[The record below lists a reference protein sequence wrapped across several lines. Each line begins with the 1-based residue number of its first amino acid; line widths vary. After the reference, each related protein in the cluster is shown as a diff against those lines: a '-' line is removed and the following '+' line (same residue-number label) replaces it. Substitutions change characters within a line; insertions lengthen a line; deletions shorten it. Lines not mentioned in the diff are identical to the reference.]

1 MKYMSLAL
9 AGLFIVSLAAPA
21 TADDA
26 SNPYFTPQK
35 NAELRTKYA
44 ASYAGCAEAMR
55 ETGWNTWESYGG
67 CSWRHSH
74 MRVNAYQR
82 PLETIRSH
90 TVPDR

>member
-9 AGLFIVSLAAPA
+9 AGLFVVSLAAPA

-26 SNPYFTPQK
+26 SNPYFTAQK
-35 NAELRTKYA
+35 TAELRAKHE
-44 ASYAGCAEAMR
+44 ASYTGCAEAVR
-55 ETGWNTWESYGG
+55 AVGWNTWESYGW

-74 MRVNAYQR
+74 MRVNNNQR

-90 TVPDR
+90 TVP